1 MSKVAIQGNASGT
14 GTFTIAAPDSNNNN
28 TLTLPDEAGTVLTSA
43 TDIAATATNVVQN
56 AGNVFWAYNTTD
68 QYGDPSEWT
77 KLQFNAEIFDPDN
90 VYDTSTYRFTPNIA
104 GYYQISAGTK
114 GDDSTTFHIEIYKN
128 NSGYLRIFFEDAT
141 GQGGYGGGLVY
152 ANGSTDYFEIYS
164 YHSGGSN
171 KRIAYTGSNVAFFQ
185 ACLVRGA

>member
-1 MSKVAIQGNASGT
+1 MSEILVNTIKKADGT
-14 GTFTIAAPDSNNNN
+14 GSITVPAET
-28 TLTLPDEAGTVLTSA
+28 GTVLTSA
-43 TDIAATATNVVQN
+43 TDIAATATNVIQN

-68 QYGDPSEWT
+68 QYGDPSTWT
-77 KLQFNAEIFDPDN
+77 KLQFNAEVFDPDN

-114 GDDSTTFHIEIYKN
+114 ADDSPTFHIEIYKN
-128 NSGYLRIFFEDAT
+128 GNDYLRIFFEDAT
-141 GQGGYGGGLVY
+141 GQCGYGSGLVY

-164 YHSGGSN
+164 LHTGGSN
-171 KRIAYTGSNVAFFQ
+171 KRISYNGSNVAFFQ